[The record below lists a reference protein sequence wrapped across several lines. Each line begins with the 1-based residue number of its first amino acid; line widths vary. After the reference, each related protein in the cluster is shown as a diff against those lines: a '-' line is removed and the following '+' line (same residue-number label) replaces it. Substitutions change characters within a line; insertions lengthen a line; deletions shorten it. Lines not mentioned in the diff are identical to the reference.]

1 MSTARPTVRQTLAP
15 IVELLDDGVRLYRRG
30 FTRFLLLAMIAAV
43 PLGLATVA
51 VFLALDW
58 LSSGL
63 GLLITMLALVGGLP
77 LSLYVM
83 GALSR
88 AATMAAAGQPVDL
101 RRALAIGPLRVAGM
115 GCYGTLFLLVASTAV
130 SVVSSVC
137 ICAAYLFVG
146 AGVVA
151 FAATFS
157 AGGAVGEAAATLAI
171 AVSVVAFLAIYAASL
186 VVNGAVYGSAV
197 YALQPFVQEELPLR
211 AAAQRSLDLVGYRFG
226 HNLLAFLCA
235 SLVFGAAAL
244 AATLAIGVLAPLPA
258 LFLLGAESAVARA
271 IAAAA
276 WVVGVAAAAPLLP
289 IWMALLYRRRRAAR
303 EGEDLAEQIARL
315 GEQGV
320 AAPVA

>member
-1 MSTARPTVRQTLAP
+1 MTRPTMRATLAP
-15 IVELLDDGVRLYRRG
+15 IVELLDDGLRLYRRG
-30 FTRFLLLAMIAAV
+30 FTRFLLLAMIAAA
-43 PLGLATVA
+43 PLGLAAAA
-51 VFLALDW
+51 VLLAIDW

-63 GLLITMLALVGGLP
+63 GVVVAMVALVGGLP

-88 AATMAAAGQPVDL
+88 AATMAAAGRPVDL

-115 GCYGTLFLLVASTAV
+115 GCYGTLFLLVASTVV

-137 ICAAYLFVG
+137 LCVAYLFVG
-146 AGVVA
+146 AGMFA
-151 FAATFS
+151 FATTFS
-157 AGGAVGEAAATLAI
+157 SAGALGEAAATLAI
-171 AVSVVAFLAIYAASL
+171 AVSVVALLGIYAASL

-197 YALQPFVQEELPLR
+197 YALQPFVQDDLPMG
-211 AAAQRSLDLVGYRFG
+211 AAAQRSLDLVGYRLG

-244 AATLAIGVLAPLPA
+244 AATLAIGLLAPLPA
-258 LFLLGAESAVARA
+258 LFLLGAESPVARA

-289 IWMALLYRRRRAAR
+289 IWMALLYQRRRAAR
-303 EGEDLAEQIARL
+303 EGEDLAGPIAALRE
-315 GEQGV
+315 GGA